1 MTLKRGISEILNTID
16 NQNELK
22 WDNYADCVYSPELLD
37 SIDNLIN
44 EIHLDNRE
52 YDRDELGEV

>member
-1 MTLKRGISEILNTID
+1 M
-16 NQNELK
+16 K

-52 YDRDELGEV
+52 YDRDELGEL